1 MNWSCQLLI
10 ANFACLTLASLTK
23 AQGQSSWNQDESW
36 AEQGWWLE
44 GDGFWQQPVGITPWV
59 GALAIASEAFDADGD
74 ALPHVWRVEEDGTTS
89 LLPMPAFDSLEV
101 QLIHVRSDADGNLW
115 ALANGIGVSTE
126 ENAGLSSEWIQIK
139 WSDGAS
145 TMPNISTFSFGS
157 PFQSVLGWAQSGAD
171 GTNGGLALGYVLDP
185 CCFHKEMPALVR
197 MDENG
202 IGWAGFGTNG
212 SLIVDLG
219 NSSVTDT
226 LGMATEFNRHEI
238 GGYYRCAAEG
248 PYGNWYAAGAYS
260 NAYHYELLLAK
271 HLANGQ
277 LDTTFGTNGWVH
289 LNISPGQNHSAKAI
303 ALEGEAIVVLLENEI
318 TDDLSAGWNQIKF
331 DLNGSALAMQTLE
344 FGENWSS
351 NGFVALPN
359 TQLLGIGSDPS
370 EGTQS
375 THLIEVFGE
384 ELHSTPLLPNNPLS
398 GHWHEA
404 IGTYHPLWEKLVT
417 VGQWDQSTSGR
428 PLLASRWMLGT
439 GELTSPSNSLLEIE
453 AMPFPNPASP
463 GSFVTIPWALD
474 ESLLGGWRLVD
485 QSGKSIAI
493 EWLEV
498 SRQIQLPTTLSPGY
512 YFIDHPLH
520 ARRWPLKVH

>member
-44 GDGFWQQPVGITPWV
+44 GEGFWQQPIWIAPWEN
-59 GALAIASEAFDADGD
+59 ALAIASAAFDADGD
-74 ALPHVWRVEEDGTTS
+74 VQPQVWRVEEDGTTS
-89 LLPMPAFDSLEV
+89 LLPMPVFDSLEIR
-101 QLIHVRSDADGNLW
+101 LKHIRSGADGTLW

-126 ENAGLSSEWIQIK
+126 ENSGLSSDWIQIK
-139 WSDGAS
+139 WSDGES
-145 TMPNISTFSFGS
+145 TMPEISFLSFGS
-157 PFQSVLGWAQSGAD
+157 PFQSVLGWAPSDAD

-202 IGWAGFGTNG
+202 LGWTGFGTNG

-226 LGMATEFNRHEI
+226 LGVATGFNRHEI
-238 GGYYRCAAEG
+238 GGYYTCAAEG
-248 PYGNWYAAGAYS
+248 QNGNWYAAGAYS

-277 LDTTFGTNGWVH
+277 LDTTFGTNGWAH

-303 ALEGEAIVVLLENEI
+303 ALEGESIVVLLENEI
-318 TDDLSAGWNQIKF
+318 TDDLPAGWNQVKF
-331 DLNGSALAMQTLE
+331 DLNGSALAMQTIE

-359 TQLLGIGSDPS
+359 AQLLGIGSDPS

-375 THLIEVFGE
+375 THLVQVFSE
-384 ELHSTPLLPNNPLS
+384 ELHATPLLPNNPLS
-398 GHWHEA
+398 GQWHNVL
-404 IGTYHPLWEKLVT
+404 GTYHPEWGQLIT
-417 VGQWDQSTSGR
+417 VGQWDQGTSGR
-428 PLLASRWMLGT
+428 VLLGSRWNT
-439 GELTSPSNSLLEIE
+439 GAAELLFPPTSKQEIASL
-453 AMPFPNPASP
+453 PFPNPANS
-463 GSFVTIPWALD
+463 GSLVTIPCTREEALQ
-474 ESLLGGWRLVD
+474 SGWGLMD

-493 EWLEV
+493 EWLRF
-498 SRQIQLPTTLSPGY
+498 SRQIQLPITLSPGY

-520 ARRWPLKVH
+520 THRWPLKVQ

>member
-1 MNWSCQLLI
+1 
-10 ANFACLTLASLTK
+10 LTK

-44 GDGFWQQPVGITPWV
+44 GEGFWQQPIWIAPWEN
-59 GALAIASEAFDADGD
+59 ALAIASEAFDADGD
-74 ALPHVWRVEEDGTTS
+74 VQPQVWRVEEDGTTS
-89 LLPMPAFDSLEV
+89 LLPMPVFDSLEIR
-101 QLIHVRSDADGNLW
+101 LKHIRSGADGTLW

-126 ENAGLSSEWIQIK
+126 ENSGLSSDWIQIK
-139 WSDGAS
+139 WSDGES
-145 TMPNISTFSFGS
+145 TMPEISFLSFGS
-157 PFQSVLGWAQSGAD
+157 PFQSVLGWAPSDAD

-202 IGWAGFGTNG
+202 LGWTGFGTNG

-226 LGMATEFNRHEI
+226 LGVATGFNRHEI
-238 GGYYRCAAEG
+238 GGYYTCAAEG
-248 PYGNWYAAGAYS
+248 QNGNWYAAGAYS

-277 LDTTFGTNGWVH
+277 LDTTFGTNGWAH

-303 ALEGEAIVVLLENEI
+303 ALEGESIVVLLENEI
-318 TDDLSAGWNQIKF
+318 TDDLPAGWNQVKF
-331 DLNGSALAMQTLE
+331 DLNGSALAMQTIE

-359 TQLLGIGSDPS
+359 AQLLGIGSDPS

-375 THLIEVFGE
+375 THLVQVFSE
-384 ELHSTPLLPNNPLS
+384 ELHATPLLPNNPLS
-398 GHWHEA
+398 GQWHNVL
-404 IGTYHPLWEKLVT
+404 GTYHPEWGQLIT
-417 VGQWDQSTSGR
+417 VGQWDQGTSGR
-428 PLLASRWMLGT
+428 VLLGSRWST
-439 GELTSPSNSLLEIE
+439 GAAELLFPPTSKQEIASL
-453 AMPFPNPASP
+453 PFPNPANS
-463 GSFVTIPWALD
+463 GSLVTIPCTREEALQ
-474 ESLLGGWRLVD
+474 SGWGLMD

-493 EWLEV
+493 EWLRF
-498 SRQIQLPTTLSPGY
+498 SRQIQLPITLSPGY

-520 ARRWPLKVH
+520 THRWPLKVQ